1 MVFERWSCYNNI
13 VHVNGHETPNNRLED
28 YIDSPWKLG
37 AAPERPKG
45 MRRNAKVP
53 SSDKRCFFYVLWTN
67 RQLKIATSEI

>member
-1 MVFERWSCYNNI
+1 MVFERWRCYNNI

-53 SSDKRCFFYVLWTN
+53 LRVINAVFSMSFGL
-67 RQLKIATSEI
+67 IAN